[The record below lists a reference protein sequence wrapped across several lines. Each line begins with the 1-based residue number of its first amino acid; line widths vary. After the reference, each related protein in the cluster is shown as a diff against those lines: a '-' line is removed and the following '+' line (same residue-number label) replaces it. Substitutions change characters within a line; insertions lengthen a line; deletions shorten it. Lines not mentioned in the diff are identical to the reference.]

1 MKTKLAVLLMVLM
14 VAFVTPAMAQKIQPL
29 NIFPWTPVEVDVP
42 LYPGDIESMC
52 LTDIVGTICEVNQD
66 AGTWKDLDYSGSVD
80 YAGSVP
86 YSGSAYF
93 DEPYP
98 TPIDAQGTVP
108 FEATVYDRTVTL
120 TYAMTAPGCSN
131 DGPKENCC
139 EAKGDVDGTFT
150 LICYKV
156 KSQDT
161 YLGSYNYDVYRQE
174 TVNIPWTFSGT
185 GHYDGY
191 APYSGTVDYSGSVA
205 YSGTIQN
212 AYKEYAPTDVTFAEG
227 NVIVDCPA
235 QEQVPTQTVSFK
247 ELVTNA
253 RTGDTIELEA
263 TGYAAMEKTVTYQVV
278 VRYAEPGKRVYK
290 TVFKTE
296 KMVETVSGIF
306 KEQLEGGYTF
316 EKAGTYRFVF
326 KVWKPSGVLAGKAV
340 TRTVVVTE

>member
-1 MKTKLAVLLMVLM
+1 MKTKLAGLLMVLM

-42 LYPGDIESMC
+42 LYSGDLDSMC

-86 YSGSAYF
+86 YSGSTYF
-93 DEPYP
+93 DG
-98 TPIDAQGTVP
+98 PIPIAAEGTVP
-108 FEATVYDRTVTL
+108 FETAVYDHTVTL
-120 TYAMTAPGCSN
+120 TYGLTAPACTGS
-131 DGPKENCC
+131 PKENCC
-139 EAKGDVDGTFT
+139 EAKGELDGTFSI
-150 LICYKV
+150 ICYKV
-156 KSQDT
+156 RAGET
-161 YLGSYNYDVYRQE
+161 YFQPLNYDVYRQE
-174 TVNIPWTFSGT
+174 TVNIPWTFNDM
-185 GHYDGY
+185 GHYAGY
-191 APYSGTVDYSGSVA
+191 VPYSGTVDYSGSVA

-212 AYKEYAPTDVTFAEG
+212 AYKEYAAADVIFAEG
-227 NVIVDCPA
+227 NVILDCPA
-235 QEQVPTQTVSFK
+235 QDQVPTQTVSFK

-253 RTGDTIELEA
+253 HIGDTIELEA

-296 KMVETVSGIF
+296 KMVETVNGIF